1 MNFLRKDFG
10 FWENYSMI
18 TRGQKPLII
27 MLSYKEFFMR
37 LFRNITAAFLCAA
50 LLLFSVQTDVSA
62 SEIAAA
68 DTTAAEWPTG
78 PDISSETAILIEA
91 ETGTILYEK
100 NMHQQMYPASITK
113 ILTCLIAVEEAELD
127 DNVTFTQEVLDT
139 IPVDSSRIWVNAGE
153 YLTMDECLQAILI
166 ASANDVAAG
175 VAEYISGSIEAFADL
190 MNERAEELG
199 CEDSHFANPHGYH
212 DEDHYTSAYDMA
224 QIARAFFSVDILCTY
239 SSSTTLHLYPSEG
252 RDVETLESNKN
263 QLLEGRTY
271 EYEYLVG
278 SKTGYTDMAGQTL
291 VSCAQKDGMRLICV
305 VMNAESPQQY
315 VDTIELFEFGF
326 NNFTTVNIS
335 ENDTTYV
342 SGASSYDVDVIDVL
356 GDSTP
361 LLSMD
366 TDAFVVLPNGADFS
380 NVSSYITL
388 AEEDEN
394 GLATVHYLYDD
405 HAVGTA
411 RIYMNVSETS
421 SASSAA
427 ATDETVGELETEQTV
442 ISEENEE
449 TAAPKRVLFVNIRNI
464 LIAVLVIA
472 VISLLFYFFRK
483 PIRHRLTIRMRTV
496 SLRTRYKKRLE
507 NKAPKAILELK
518 PLVSKKKRRANT
530 VKASRGFSLKSY
542 DPKNTEPKPRSAG
555 DVDDY
560 EVSRYLSSQ
569 PRKREVQMF
578 NINDTGKSKK

>member
-1 MNFLRKDFG
+1 
-10 FWENYSMI
+10 
-18 TRGQKPLII
+18 
-27 MLSYKEFFMR
+27 MR
-37 LFRNITAAFLCAA
+37 IFRNITAAFLCAA
-50 LLLFSVQTDVSA
+50 LFLCSAQTGVSA
-62 SEIAAA
+62 TETGAT
-68 DTTAAEWPTG
+68 DTSVSTQWPTG
-78 PDISSETAILIEA
+78 PEISSETAILIEA

-113 ILTCLIAVEEAELD
+113 ILTCLIAAEEGNLD
-127 DNVTFTQEVLDT
+127 DSVTFTQEVLDT

-153 YLTMDECLQAILI
+153 SLTLDECLQAILI

-175 VAEYISGSIEAFADL
+175 VAEYIAGSIEDFADL
-190 MNERAEELG
+190 MNARAAELG

-278 SKTGYTDMAGQTL
+278 SKTGYTDMSGQTL

-326 NNFTTVNIS
+326 NNFSTVNIS
-335 ENDTTYV
+335 ENDATYV
-342 SGASSYDVDVIDVL
+342 SGISSYDVDVVDVL

-366 TDAFVVLPNGADFS
+366 TDAFVVLPNGVDFS
-380 NVSSYITL
+380 DVSSYITL
-388 AEEDEN
+388 AEEEES
-394 GLATVHYLYDD
+394 GLATVHYLYDN

-411 RIYMNVSETS
+411 RIYMNISET
-421 SASSAA
+421 AAA
-427 ATDETVGELETEQTV
+427 ATASASEEDVGELEAEQTPV
-442 ISEENEE
+442 IDESEEPS
-449 TAAPKRVLFVNIRNI
+449 AARRVLFINIRNV
-464 LIAVLVIA
+464 LIAVIVIA
-472 VISLLFYFFRK
+472 ALGLLFYFFRK
-483 PIRHRLTIRMRTV
+483 PLKRRLTIRMHTV
-496 SLRTRYKKRLE
+496 SLRTRYKKRQE
-507 NKAPKAILELK
+507 NKKPQTTLNLK
-518 PLVSKKKRRANT
+518 PIVLKKKRRANT
-530 VKASRGFSLKSY
+530 VKASKGFSLKRY

-569 PRKREVQMF
+569 PRKREVQMY
-578 NINDTGKSKK
+578 NINDTGKKKK

>member
-1 MNFLRKDFG
+1 
-10 FWENYSMI
+10 
-18 TRGQKPLII
+18 
-27 MLSYKEFFMR
+27 MR

-50 LLLFSVQTDVSA
+50 LLLCSVQTGVSA
-62 SEIAAA
+62 SEITAA

-113 ILTCLIAVEEAELD
+113 ILTCLIAVEEADLD

-153 YLTMDECLQAILI
+153 YLSMDECLQAILI

-212 DEDHYTSAYDMA
+212 DENHYTSAYDMA

-342 SGASSYDVDVIDVL
+342 SDGSSYDVDVIDVL
-356 GDSTP
+356 GNSTP

-380 NVSSYITL
+380 DISSYITL
-388 AEEDEN
+388 ADEEEN

-411 RIYMNVSETS
+411 RIYMNVNETA
-421 SASSAA
+421 ASSTTAA
-427 ATDETVGELETEQTV
+427 STDETVGELETEQIV
-442 ISEENEE
+442 SSEENED

-472 VISLLFYFFRK
+472 AISLLFYFFRK
-483 PIRHRLTIRMRTV
+483 PIKRRLTIRMRTV
-496 SLRTRYKKRLE
+496 SLRTRYRKRQE
-507 NKAPKAILELK
+507 NKTPKTVLNPE
-518 PLVSKKKRRANT
+518 PVVRQKKRRANT
-530 VKASRGFSLKSY
+530 VKASKGFSLKRY
-542 DPKNTEPKPRSAG
+542 DPKGTEPKPRSAG

-569 PRKREVQMF
+569 QRRRKVQMF
-578 NINDTGKSKK
+578 NINDDTGKSGK

>member
-1 MNFLRKDFG
+1 
-10 FWENYSMI
+10 
-18 TRGQKPLII
+18 
-27 MLSYKEFFMR
+27 MR

-50 LLLFSVQTDVSA
+50 LLLCSVQTGVSA
-62 SEIAAA
+62 TEITAA

-113 ILTCLIAVEEAELD
+113 ILTCLIAVEETDLD
-127 DNVTFTQEVLDT
+127 DSVTFTQEVLDT

-153 YLTMDECLQAILI
+153 SLTMDECLQAILI

-224 QIARAFFSVDILCTY
+224 QIARAFFSVDLLCTY

-263 QLLEGRTY
+263 QLLAGRTY

-342 SGASSYDVDVIDVL
+342 SDGSSYDVDVIDVL
-356 GDSTP
+356 GNSTP

-366 TDAFVVLPNGADFS
+366 TDAFVVLPNGAEFS
-380 NVSSYITL
+380 DVSSYITL
-388 AEEDEN
+388 TEEEEN

-411 RIYMNVSETS
+411 RIYMNVSETA
-421 SASSAA
+421 ASSTTVT
-427 ATDETVGELETEQTV
+427 TDETVGELETEQTV
-442 ISEENEE
+442 ISEESEE
-449 TAAPKRVLFVNIRNI
+449 EAAPKRVLFINIRNI
-464 LIAVLVIA
+464 LIAVIVIA
-472 VISLLFYFFRK
+472 AIGIFFYFFRK
-483 PIRHRLTIRMRTV
+483 PVKRRLTIRMRTV
-496 SLRTRYKKRLE
+496 SLRTRYRKRQE
-507 NKAPKAILELK
+507 NKTPKALLNLE
-518 PLVSKKKRRANT
+518 PVVRQKKRRANT
-530 VKASRGFSLKSY
+530 VKASKGFSLKRF

-569 PRKREVQMF
+569 PRRREVQMF
-578 NINDTGKSKK
+578 NINDDTGKSGK